1 MAVTQLITKAEYK
14 AYAGITSTNQ
24 DTEIDTLIPKVSQL
38 VKSYC
43 RRSFGD
49 FANDAKIEVFNGGD
63 TKYYLKEYPLLTL
76 LSLEYSTDYGQNY
89 VSLEEF
95 KDFVTDLQEG
105 SVVSLD
111 PKGFV
116 YAINGYTV
124 TYTAGYAVIPEDL
137 KLAVMDLVTYYRKND
152 AAIHSTKA
160 PGTNAVQIEYISTT
174 TLPAHI
180 RRVLDLYVAD
190 YT

>member
-1 MAVTQLITKAEYK
+1 MAVKQLITKAEYK
-14 AYAGITSTNQ
+14 AYAGINSINQ

-38 VKSYC
+38 IKNYC
-43 RRSFGD
+43 RRSFSD
-49 FANDAKIEVFNGGD
+49 FAGDAKIEVFNGGD
-63 TKYYLKEYPLLTL
+63 TKYYLKEYPVITMLA
-76 LSLEYSTDYGQNY
+76 LEYSSDYGQNY

-95 KDFVTDLQEG
+95 VDFVLDIQEG
-105 SVVSLD
+105 SINSLK
-111 PKGFV
+111 PGGFA
-116 YAINGYTV
+116 YAINGYSV
-124 TYTAGYAVIPEDL
+124 TYTAGFEVIPEDL
-137 KLAVMDLVTYYRKND
+137 KLAAMDLITYYRKND
-152 AAIHSTKA
+152 GAIHSTKA

>member
-14 AYAGITSTNQ
+14 AYAGITSVNQ

-43 RRSFGD
+43 RRSFAD

-76 LSLEYSTDYGQNY
+76 LSLEYSTDYGQSY
-89 VSLEEF
+89 VSLTEY
-95 KDFVTDLQEG
+95 KDFVTDLQDG
-105 SVVSLD
+105 SIVSLD

-124 TYTAGYAVIPEDL
+124 TYTAGFSVIPEDL
-137 KLAVMDLVTYYRKND
+137 KLAVMDLITYYRKND
-152 AAIHSTKA
+152 AAVHSTKA